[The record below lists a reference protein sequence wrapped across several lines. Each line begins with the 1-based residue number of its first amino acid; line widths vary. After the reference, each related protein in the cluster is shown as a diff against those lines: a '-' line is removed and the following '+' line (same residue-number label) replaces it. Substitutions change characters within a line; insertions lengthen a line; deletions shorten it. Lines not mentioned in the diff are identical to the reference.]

1 MNRLLSFTYDGINI
15 EFEVTYSKRKTI
27 TILVAA
33 SGKVSVR
40 APHNLTQ
47 EMVVNRVKGKAKW
60 IIKKL
65 NEVKDIHPLP
75 AEKEFIS
82 GELFMYLGSN
92 YPLLLDIDEELTKPV
107 VRLLGGRFIVQTPAW
122 DKKIISDA
130 MECWYRNKAREQ
142 ISERIEYYQPWI
154 NAKPNRVTIKN
165 QKKRWGSC
173 SSRGNLN
180 FNWRI
185 IMAPAEVIDY
195 VVVHEMCHLIHLNHS
210 RNFWELVASIL
221 PDYKD
226 RKGWLRKNGASLLQ
240 D

>member
-47 EMVVNRVKGKAKW
+47 EIVVNRVKGKAKW

-65 NEVKDIHPLP
+65 NEVKDIQPLP

-82 GELFMYLGSN
+82 GELFMYLGSS

-122 DKKIISDA
+122 DKKIIGNA
-130 MECWYRNKAREQ
+130 MECWYRNKAQEQ

-154 NAKPNRVTIKN
+154 NAKPNKVTIKK

-195 VVVHEMCHLIHLNHS
+195 VVVHEMCHLVHLNHS

-221 PDYKD
+221 PDYKN
-226 RKGWLRKNGASLLQ
+226 RKGWLQKNGASLLQ

>member
-27 TILVAA
+27 TILVEA

-65 NEVKDIHPLP
+65 NEVKDIQPLP

-82 GELFMYLGSN
+82 GELFMYLGSS
-92 YPLLLDIDEELTKPV
+92 YPLLLDIDEELTKPI
-107 VRLLGGRFIVQTPAW
+107 VRLLGGRFIVQTPDC

-130 MECWYRNKAREQ
+130 MECWHRSKAREQ
-142 ISERIEYYQPWI
+142 ISERIEYYKPWI
-154 NAKPNRVTIKN
+154 NAKPNKVTIKK

-195 VVVHEMCHLIHLNHS
+195 VVVHEMCHLVYLNHS

-226 RKGWLRKNGASLLQ
+226 RKGWLRKNGAILLR